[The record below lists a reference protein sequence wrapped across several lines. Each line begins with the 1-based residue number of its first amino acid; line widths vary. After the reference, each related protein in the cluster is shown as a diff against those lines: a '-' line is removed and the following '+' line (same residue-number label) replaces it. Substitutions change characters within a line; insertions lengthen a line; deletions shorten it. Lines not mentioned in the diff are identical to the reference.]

1 MRTASL
7 IAAAVLWMVSLHADP
22 QLDQL
27 DRSHRAINYSRPS
40 NDPIAALL
48 KKDNAVARLTSE
60 GPSGHLRSLLDTFDV
75 PASSQIMVFSP
86 GSVQSR
92 IIGADNPRALYF
104 NDSVVI
110 GWVRKGFIE
119 IAAQDPE
126 QGTVFYTVNAGLL
139 GGPTIARS
147 DDCLSCHDTN
157 RTGGVPGMIEPM
169 GQTRPLERR
178 WGGWY
183 VTGDLGTIEH
193 FGNMDVA
200 TLTSGA
206 AAPKTVRL
214 ASLDERFDRRGY
226 LTPYSDIAALMVFEH
241 QMQMMNLLTHVG
253 WTTRIASQEGRL
265 TSATIRSR
273 IEELVDYMLFVDEA
287 PIASPMKGT
296 SGFTEAFSARGPN
309 DAKGRSLRQLDL
321 RTRLFRHPCSYMIY
335 SAQFEQLPA
344 EAKAA
349 TYERLWGILSG
360 KEKDARYRHLS
371 TTDRRAIVEILRET
385 KPDLPKYFR
394 S

>member
-1 MRTASL
+1 
-7 IAAAVLWMVSLHADP
+7 
-22 QLDQL
+22 
-27 DRSHRAINYSRPS
+27 
-40 NDPIAALL
+40 
-48 KKDNAVARLTSE
+48 
-60 GPSGHLRSLLDTFDV
+60 
-75 PASSQIMVFSP
+75 
-86 GSVQSR
+86 
-92 IIGADNPRALYF
+92 
-104 NDSVVI
+104 
-110 GWVRKGFIE
+110 
-119 IAAQDPE
+119 
-126 QGTVFYTVNAGLL
+126 VFYTVNAGLL

-157 RTGGVPGMIEPM
+157 RTGGVPGMIEPI

>member
-60 GPSGHLRSLLDTFDV
+60 GPSGHLRSLLDTLDV

-157 RTGGVPGMIEPM
+157 RTGGVPGMIEPI

>member
-60 GPSGHLRSLLDTFDV
+60 GPSGHLRSLLDTLDV
-75 PASSQIMVFSP
+75 PASSQIMVFLP